1 MPRNG
6 SLSKRKAT
14 SSQVSLRP
22 LFWSLSRS
30 RIAAGAGLCAGVGI
44 GNCATI
50 CGLFFPP
57 VFHIGVSAGTGMCL
71 GYGVGFG
78 FDFSLGSL
86 FSWLDS
92 LFR

>member
-6 SLSKRKAT
+6 SLSKRKT
-14 SSQVSLRP
+14 NSSQGPLRH

-30 RIAAGAGLCAGVGI
+30 RIGAGAGLCAGVGV

-50 CGLFFPP
+50 GGLFFPP
-57 VFHIGVSAGTGMCL
+57 VFHVGVSAGTGICL
-71 GYGVGFG
+71 GYGVGVG

-92 LFR
+92 LLR